1 MTAQALAPRPG
12 RGQSL
17 VEGEFAFTQADFDR
31 IAALLHEDCG
41 IHLPPAKTALV
52 YSRLAKRLREL
63 KLETF
68 HAYCELIQSAAGASE
83 RQKMMAA
90 LTTNVT
96 RFFREPHHFDHL
108 RRHILE
114 PALAEVRGG
123 GRLRL
128 WSAGCSTGEEP
139 YSMALTLLSVL
150 PDAPRLDVRILASDV
165 DPVVVER
172 GRAGVYGSDAVDQI
186 PADRRKWLERDP
198 DQAGSWRVGEAVRAL
213 VAFRQLNLMADWPM
227 SGRFNSIFCRNVAIY
242 FEDATQQ
249 RIWQRFAPLLT
260 PQGRLYVGHS
270 ERVASPAFVSDG
282 LTAYRLAAGAAS

>member
-1 MTAQALAPRPG
+1 MTAQALASRPG
-12 RGQSL
+12 RGQPL
-17 VEGEFAFTQADFDR
+17 VDGEFAFTQADFDR
-31 IAALLHEDCG
+31 IAGLLHEDCG

-63 KLETF
+63 RLESF
-68 HAYCELIQSAAGASE
+68 HAYCELIESAAGAPE

-114 PALAEVRGG
+114 PAAAEARGG

-139 YSMALTLLSVL
+139 YSMALTLLAVL

-172 GRAGVYGSDAVDQI
+172 GHAGVYGSDAVDQI
-186 PADRRKWLERDP
+186 PADLRKWLERDP
-198 DQAGSWRVGEAVRAL
+198 DQAGAWRVGEAVRAL
-213 VAFRQLNLMADWPM
+213 VSFRQLNLMTDWPM
-227 SGRFNSIFCRNVAIY
+227 RGRFNSIFCRNVAIY

-249 RIWQRFAPLLT
+249 RLWQRFAPLLT

-270 ERVASPAFVSDG
+270 ERVMSPAFVSDG
-282 LTAYRLAAGAAS
+282 LTAYRLTGGAAS